1 MVVVCLC
8 SSEMLVVLE
17 SKELLEDSENL
28 SVVAVAVRTVEVLVM
43 GEMLGSGL
51 VSVLVLALVS
61 AFVQV
66 L

>member
-1 MVVVCLC
+1 MVCLC